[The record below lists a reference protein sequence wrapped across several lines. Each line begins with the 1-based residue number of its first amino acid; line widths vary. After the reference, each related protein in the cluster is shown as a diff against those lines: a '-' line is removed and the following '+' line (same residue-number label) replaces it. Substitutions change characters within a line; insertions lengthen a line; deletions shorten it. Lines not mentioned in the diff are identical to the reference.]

1 MITPSSADSQCLNT
15 DHNLM
20 EHRVEH
26 KCMSDEGQ
34 TITTDTHGFAQ
45 TTHTHTS
52 TECRLTS
59 TIWLGVSETSVPVKN
74 NFKIPGMEMM
84 MVSLTK
90 LT

>member
-26 KCMSDEGQ
+26 KGMSDEGQ

-45 TTHTHTS
+45 TTHTHKH
-52 TECRLTS
+52 R
-59 TIWLGVSETSVPVKN
+59 VSFDLHN
-74 NFKIPGMEMM
+74 LAGCI
-84 MVSLTK
+84 
-90 LT
+90 